1 MHGFQVLHDERTDVR
16 LRTLNPH
23 WGHKTRPIAT
33 WPMVDSVKL
42 TIWDWDLV
50 SPDDELGSVYF
61 PIDYL
66 VQFTEEAE
74 LTHEVTTTDGQ
85 RHGRVRLRVQFTP
98 DREVGNARINM

>member
-1 MHGFQVLHDERTDVR
+1 MIQ
-16 LRTLNPH
+16 
-23 WGHKTRPIAT
+23 
-33 WPMVDSVKL
+33 
-42 TIWDWDLV
+42 
-50 SPDDELGSVYF
+50 GSVYF

-98 DREVGNARINM
+98 DREVFAEIAQVQIIRHARTHSVGKYQSCMF